1 MRTTI
6 SLSSGVL
13 QRARVF
19 AAKKRCSL
27 SSLIEDA
34 LTEMMAKKK
43 REPTPRRSPLP
54 IVRGKP
60 IPGVNYDSLADLLEL
75 SEK

>member
-6 SLSSGVL
+6 SISSGVL

-19 AAKKRCSL
+19 AAKKRRSL

-34 LTEMMAKKK
+34 LTEMMVNKK
-43 REPTPRRSPLP
+43 RERGTKRPPLP
-54 IVRGKP
+54 VVKGRLL
-60 IPGVNYDSLADLLEL
+60 PGVNYDSLADLLEL
-75 SEK
+75 TEK